1 MDFDCESTS
10 EDSVL
15 CWYKWVSI
23 KMFGGSVN
31 VMMFTILGQFYV
43 PKLQNQKFSRLYRAP
58 GSIKNFCHFLYH
70 QAHG

>member
-43 PKLQNQKFSRLYRAP
+43 PK
-58 GSIKNFCHFLYH
+58 
-70 QAHG
+70 